1 MKSYY
6 IIICLKRSRWLCV
19 IDFRIES
26 TFTTFYHIWS
36 CIHFI
41 VFSSMILL
49 LQDQQTEPNDD
60 VAGTE
65 AGMFCS
71 IINKPER
78 FKTRV

>member
-1 MKSYY
+1 MY
-6 IIICLKRSRWLCV
+6 LKRSRWLCV
-19 IDFRIES
+19 IDLGIKRNC
-26 TFTTFYHIWS
+26 TFHHIWS

-41 VFSSMILL
+41 VFSIMILL
-49 LQDQQTEPNDD
+49 LQDQQTEPNED

>member
-1 MKSYY
+1 
-6 IIICLKRSRWLCV
+6 
-19 IDFRIES
+19 
-26 TFTTFYHIWS
+26 
-36 CIHFI
+36 
-41 VFSSMILL
+41 MILL